1 MSFHV
6 AQMSMTQSPL
16 AKRKGQLWVI
26 L

>member
-6 AQMSMTQSPL
+6 AQMSMTQSSL

>member
-16 AKRKGQLWVI
+16 AE
-26 L
+26 